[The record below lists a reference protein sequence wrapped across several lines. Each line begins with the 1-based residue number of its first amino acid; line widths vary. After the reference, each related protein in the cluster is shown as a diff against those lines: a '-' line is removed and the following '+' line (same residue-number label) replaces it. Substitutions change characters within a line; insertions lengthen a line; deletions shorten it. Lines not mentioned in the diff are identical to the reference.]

1 MRQGPLPMRVAL
13 PLGVDEAAMAHRVA
27 GLPVVTL
34 AGQTMGTTWRVLV
47 AAPLAASGS
56 LLALVQGRL
65 AQVVAAM
72 SHWDASS
79 ELGRFNRAQAGTWQV
94 LSRDFAHVMQASF
107 VIAQASGGAFSPAIG
122 HLVNLWGHG
131 PTGPVECAPDAAAIA
146 ALRPVCDWRALAWDA
161 PARHLQQAGGVALD
175 LSGIAKGF
183 GVDAVSE
190 ALTAQGFAHHL
201 VEVGG
206 EWRGRGVAPDGRP
219 WWVDLE
225 NPPDSDLPPLRVGL
239 HGLAVATSGIWV
251 RGCHTLDP
259 RNGMPVEA
267 VTGCSVLHESAMWAD
282 GWASALSVLGPE
294 EGLVLA
300 QALGLAVRWIIPCDQ
315 GFAEVLSPA
324 FYDMLG

>member
-1 MRQGPLPMRVAL
+1 MRVAL

-34 AGQTMGTTWRVLV
+34 PVITLAGQTMGTTWRVLV
-47 AAPLAASGS
+47 AAPLAASGP

-65 AQVVAAM
+65 AQVVASM
-72 SHWDASS
+72 SHWQADS

-94 LSRDFAHVMQASF
+94 LSRDFADVMQAAF
-107 VIAQASGGAFSPAIG
+107 AIAGASGGAFSPAMG
-122 HLVNLWGHG
+122 HLVNRWGHG
-131 PTGPVECAPDAAAIA
+131 PTGPVEKAPDAAEVA
-146 ALRPVCDWRALAWDA
+146 ALLPFCDWRALAWDA
-161 PARHLQQAGGVALD
+161 AARRLQQAGGVALD

-183 GVDAVSE
+183 GVDAVSD

-225 NPPDSDLPPLRVGL
+225 NPPGADLPPLRIGM

-251 RGCHTLDP
+251 RGWHTLDP
-259 RNGMPVEA
+259 RDGMPAEHVA
-267 VTGCSVLHESAMWAD
+267 GCSVLHESAMWAD

-294 EGLVLA
+294 QGMALA
-300 QALGLAVRWIIPCDQ
+300 QAQGLAVRWIIPSDQ
-315 GFAEVLSPA
+315 GFAEKLSPA
-324 FYDMLG
+324 LLDMLG